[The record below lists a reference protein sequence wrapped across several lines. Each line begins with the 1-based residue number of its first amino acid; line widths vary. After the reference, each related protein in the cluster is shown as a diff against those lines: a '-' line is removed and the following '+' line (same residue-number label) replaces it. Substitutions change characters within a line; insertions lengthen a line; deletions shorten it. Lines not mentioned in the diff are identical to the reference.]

1 MQQMSRPLPHPGHC
15 AHLRRQT
22 GRSGKPQR
30 PHLGVDPRV
39 RPTTAFQTPQT
50 VRGTL
55 KPMETTME
63 HACADVPLLQGDA
76 GFAQEVMAGPGG
88 ETLPLCYQCGTC
100 TGCCPVGAVDED
112 FSPAQIIQWI
122 RLGLRERVL
131 GSPKIWLCLQCH
143 RCSFSCPQG
152 VRFADINGTL
162 RHLAV
167 REGFL
172 PASTAEALALVERHL
187 AALRCAVLERAL
199 QRDFPP
205 TRSIGALVQDVLRDL
220 HG

>member
-1 MQQMSRPLPHPGHC
+1 
-15 AHLRRQT
+15 
-22 GRSGKPQR
+22 
-30 PHLGVDPRV
+30 
-39 RPTTAFQTPQT
+39 
-50 VRGTL
+50 
-55 KPMETTME
+55 METTME
-63 HACADVPLLQGDA
+63 HTSAEIPLLQGDA
-76 GFAQEVMAGPGG
+76 DFAEKVMAGPGG

-122 RLGLRERVL
+122 RLGLREHVL

-167 REGFL
+167 QEGFL
-172 PASTAEALALVERHL
+172 DASTAEELTAVERHL
-187 AALRCAVLERAL
+187 AALRCAVLERVVRRA
-199 QRDFPP
+199 P
-205 TRSIGALVQDVLRDL
+205 TDAAQPVGELVQEALRDL